1 MRDLVIMP
9 AMAQRRESL
18 NMGEF
23 AEEAII
29 VEEVAA
35 PKRVNHFI
43 EANTQEVTLQHLQ
56 QDCIIPSFAS
66 MEETISH
73 QSFIGAV
80 VDAAKDYFH
89 GEQFDIPE
97 IRISHPINGR
107 IPSALGKK
115 ASELTDEEKTL
126 FYQRMCFCFE
136 IPSIIHDE
144 YGNRL
149 ALSIGGVRAYNEINL
164 YSKKSVE
171 RFKIF
176 IGFRNRVCSNLMLT
190 TDGLQDKIEVLSTQE
205 LYAAALNL
213 FHAYNPSK
221 DLHLL
226 RTLGQMSISTSEDST
241 PLRVCR
247 NQRILI
253 HKTFEGLAERG
264 KCSMGWSFGFKLHL
278 IINDKGEILNFMF
291 TPGNV
296 DDREPLKQGKFLE
309 NIKGKLCA
317 DKGYIGQALFENP
330 FLNGIQLVTKVKN
343 NMKNSLMSIADKILL
358 RKRALIETVNDELKN
373 IEQREK
379 SLPLIRITP
388 IQRKAKMTL
397 KMIHLNTSLTDICSL
412 LIIQLI
418 GEKKIPFTLLL
429 R

>member
-1 MRDLVIMP
+1 MEL
-9 AMAQRRESL
+9 EK
-18 NMGEF
+18 
-23 AEEAII
+23 
-29 VEEVAA
+29 EVLL
-35 PKRVNHFI
+35 PM
-43 EANTQEVTLQHLQ
+43 T
-56 QDCIIPSFAS
+56 
-66 MEETISH
+66 
-73 QSFIGAV
+73 
-80 VDAAKDYFH
+80 
-89 GEQFDIPE
+89 
-97 IRISHPINGR
+97 
-107 IPSALGKK
+107 
-115 ASELTDEEKTL
+115 
-126 FYQRMCFCFE
+126 
-136 IPSIIHDE
+136 
-144 YGNRL
+144 
-149 ALSIGGVRAYNEINL
+149 
-164 YSKKSVE
+164 
-171 RFKIF
+171 IF
-176 IGFRNRVCSNLMLT
+176 IKKV
-190 TDGLQDKIEVLSTQE
+190 
-205 LYAAALNL
+205 
-213 FHAYNPSK
+213 
-221 DLHLL
+221 LL
-226 RTLGQMSISTSEDST
+226 RTCTGISFVDST

-264 KCSMGWSFGFKLHL
+264 KCSMGWFFGFKLHL

-296 DDREPLKQGKFLE
+296 DDREPLKQGRFLE

-317 DKGYIGQALFENP
+317 DKGYIGQALFENL

-418 GEKKIPFTLLL
+418 GEKRIPFTLLL